1 MLRAQTSPTRPQP
14 SGESGH
20 QSVEPP
26 AWLLRAC
33 LTGERMRSHS
43 VSTQE
48 PTLRKTPLHHADL
61 TQSLRAEKVRKQPV
75 DCTLIPRAISSRAWG
90 WAPRH
95 IRNSPIASDT
105 VKTWGHNHNPLHL
118 LGAYPLAIGTPLGA
132 PPGLGWPLCLSSLS
146 FTCPVS
152 GFLLL

>member
-1 MLRAQTSPTRPQP
+1 MPRAQTSPTRPQP
-14 SGESGH
+14 SGESGL

-48 PTLRKTPLHHADL
+48 PTLRKTPLYHADL

-75 DCTLIPRAISSRAWG
+75 DCTLICRAISSRAWG
-90 WAPRH
+90 WGPKH
-95 IRNSPIASDT
+95 IRNLPIASDT
-105 VKTWGHNHNPLHL
+105 VKTWGHNQIPLHL
-118 LGAYPLAIGTPLGA
+118 LGAYPLAIRTPLGA
-132 PPGLGWPLCLSSLS
+132 PQGLANLYASFLSLS
-146 FTCPVS
+146 HAQS
-152 GFLLL
+152 